1 MKNLYLKFTTLPF
14 ITRLAVI
21 WLLIVTTA
29 LTIMAPAGMLMVLAI
44 LMTSASFIVL
54 LKYFIDRE

>member
-1 MKNLYLKFTTLPF
+1 MKNLYLKFTTLPL

-29 LTIMAPAGMLMVLAI
+29 LTIIAPAGMLMVLAI
-44 LMTSASFIVL
+44 LTTSASLIVL